1 MVKIDA
7 KNPNYDPEKSNVL
20 QESKVFHESPVNPR
34 KCADI
39 LANILY
45 MINKG

>member
-1 MVKIDA
+1 MVKTDT
-7 KNPNYDPEKSNVL
+7 KNPNYDQEKSNVL
-20 QESKVFHESPVNPR
+20 QESKVFHESPVDPK
-34 KCADI
+34 KCTNI